1 MYLRLAKDGAPVS
14 TGRSTNQ
21 AAEARISMLDPDQRP
36 ADRQSLTDEELMLRV
51 QAGEKA
57 CFDLLVQRYKTR
69 LFNYLLRLVRDADLA
84 EELAQ
89 DAFVRAYVNADK
101 YRTIARFSTWLY
113 TIATNLVRNRYRQ
126 KKRRPQMLSLFFRTG
141 DGDEEMVQDIAD
153 QSPDPEEQA
162 VGQDL
167 QSLGPVLRLQ
177 NPVSELVQY
186 AGHDIPISLF
196 VVGDED
202 GSPQA
207 VCVVFSQTVTRVF
220 AVLPLFIIR
229 CFRKVRKARKVICL
243 GERQN
248 NGTTLKTIDYF
259 AKMYRSVGTNR

>member
-1 MYLRLAKDGAPVS
+1 
-14 TGRSTNQ
+14 
-21 AAEARISMLDPDQRP
+21 MLDPDQRP

-89 DAFVRAYVNADK
+89 DAFERAYVNADK

-126 KKRRPQMLSLFFRTG
+126 KKRRPPMLSLFFRTG

-153 QSPDPEEQA
+153 EAPDPEEQA

-167 QSLGPVLRLQ
+167 QRVIAEATSQIPERYREPFVLREVNQL
-177 NPVSELVQY
+177 SYEEI
-186 AGHDIPISLF
+186 A
-196 VVGDED
+196 
-202 GSPQA
+202 A
-207 VCVVFSQTVTRVF
+207 VTGLKLGTVRSRINR
-220 AVLPLFIIR
+220 AR
-229 CFRKVRKARKVICL
+229 NHFRKIIEPLLEDPSPSPEAA
-243 GERQN
+243 GADQ
-248 NGTTLKTIDYF
+248 
-259 AKMYRSVGTNR
+259 

>member
-1 MYLRLAKDGAPVS
+1 
-14 TGRSTNQ
+14 
-21 AAEARISMLDPDQRP
+21 MLDPDQRP

-69 LFNYLLRLVRDADLA
+69 LFNYLLRLVRDPDLA

-126 KKRRPQMLSLFFRTG
+126 KKRRPPMLSLFFRTG

-153 QSPDPEEQA
+153 EAPDPEQVA
-162 VGQDL
+162 IRRDL
-167 QSLGPVLRLQ
+167 QRVIAEATGQIPERYREPFVLREVNQL
-177 NPVSELVQY
+177 SYEEI
-186 AGHDIPISLF
+186 A
-196 VVGDED
+196 
-202 GSPQA
+202 A
-207 VCVVFSQTVTRVF
+207 VTGLKLGTVRSRINR
-220 AVLPLFIIR
+220 AR
-229 CFRKVRKARKVICL
+229 NHFRKIIEPLLEDPSPSPEAA
-243 GERQN
+243 GADQ
-248 NGTTLKTIDYF
+248 
-259 AKMYRSVGTNR
+259 